1 MPIKN
6 LEDLFIDKLK
16 DIYDAERRITKA
28 LPKMAKSATS
38 EELRSAF
45 EEHLQ
50 QTEGHIERLD
60 RIFEGLDMTPGRKP
74 CHGMMGLLEEGK
86 ELMEKEA
93 PDSVMD
99 AGLIS
104 AAQEVEHYEIGSY
117 GTLKAWAD
125 LLGKKDEAKLLQQTL
140 DEEEQTDETLT
151 RIAESINARAL
162 EGEDEE
168 DEGEMVGSG
177 RSRSGATGKSK
188 SRSRQP
194 GKM

>member
-1 MPIKN
+1 VSIKN
-6 LEDLFIDKLK
+6 LEDLFVDKLK

-45 EEHLQ
+45 EEHLRE
-50 QTEGHIERLD
+50 TEGQIERLD
-60 RIFEGLDMTPGRKP
+60 RIFESLDQTPGRKP

-93 PDSVMD
+93 PSSVMD

-117 GTLKAWAD
+117 GTLKTWAE
-125 LLGKKDEAKLLQQTL
+125 LLGKRNEAKLLQQTL
-140 DEEEQTDETLT
+140 EEEEATDEKLSA
-151 RIAESINARAL
+151 IAETINAQAL
-162 EGEDEE
+162 EGEDE
-168 DEGEMVGSG
+168 DEGMVAAG
-177 RSRSGATGKSK
+177 RTKGGTASGAKK
-188 SRSRQP
+188 SRSR
-194 GKM
+194 